1 MRDQVGQRL
10 YDLFIHS
17 VLKLRRMHADPNPGN
32 YLFQEDGGIA
42 LIDFGCVK
50 ELSPLFIE
58 VLPTLLKAYR
68 DDDPET
74 LLASYQSLGM
84 EYQSDDV
91 YEDVLKPFGQWLTLP
106 FREESFDFAEHA
118 DYTRNGKELIHRIAS
133 LSGVNNL
140 AEDFIFFDRT
150 IYGLCK
156 IFERLGA
163 KVRMREHWEDL

>member
-1 MRDQVGQRL
+1 
-10 YDLFIHS
+10 
-17 VLKLRRMHADPNPGN
+17 
-32 YLFQEDGGIA
+32 
-42 LIDFGCVK
+42 
-50 ELSPLFIE
+50 
-58 VLPTLLKAYR
+58 
-68 DDDPET
+68 
-74 LLASYQSLGM
+74 M

-91 YEDVLKPFGQWLTLP
+91 YEDVLKPFGQWLTQP

-163 KVRMREHWEDL
+163 KVRMRQHWEMDNG